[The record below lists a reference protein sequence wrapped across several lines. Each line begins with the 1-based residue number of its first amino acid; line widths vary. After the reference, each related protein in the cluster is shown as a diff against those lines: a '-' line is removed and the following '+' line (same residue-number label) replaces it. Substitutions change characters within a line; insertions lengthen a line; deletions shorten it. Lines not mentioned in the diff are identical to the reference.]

1 MRTVARTVLL
11 FAVLGS
17 FVTACGSASTY
28 GQPAGGQYAGGQSAG
43 GQSACDQAVAQATA
57 IDPGSDTVGALD
69 GAIAQCPSLEA
80 WVAAAERYPDA
91 IDGQDPTAI
100 ANELC
105 GSEQLANTPVCI
117 ELRGR

>member
-11 FAVLGS
+11 FVVLGS
-17 FVTACGSASTY
+17 LVTACGSAATY
-28 GQPAGGQYAGGQSAG
+28 GQSAGGQSAG
-43 GQSACDQAVAQATA
+43 GQSACDHAVAQATA

-69 GAIAQCPSLEA
+69 GAIARCPSLEA

-100 ANELC
+100 ANEMC